1 MADIHIKR
9 LGNNIM
15 TLIEDPV
22 LSNNRLFIS
31 TVGHDTTTLAPL
43 FQKHFHFTRQDEFDR
58 LPPDGGPTDFQNQYL
73 PIHLEKGTI
82 QCFAG
87 ESNTVQ
93 DNFIYATYHQS
104 LDPLLLPTR
113 RMLKTNGNNV
123 ITLIP
128 FSSYQTQGAANSG
141 PVIHNLYSGTDI
153 SAGAGSSQR
162 TTTVLP
168 STLVHEDVNNARL
181 WGIQGGHG
189 GLNSNICY
197 LNNYEFTT
205 ATWVNVISPNN
216 LAATQFYLGVDDL
229 GFLHFCGVQDSNG
242 EYSEYTFYRV
252 HPTTFAITTI
262 INASFR
268 NNTGRLTPKSWPSNV
283 RRAATN
289 RRVLYSCHFTGN
301 ATTGVLDPIRYVF
314 NPADQ
319 SVVATNCTMVYP
331 GSNTFATYAA
341 MYTTTTVNAANNAV
355 SWHMKGHQFTV
366 DNVNYITFWPT
377 DKFAHAG
384 AGLTRWDTPQKR
396 TMMTYTIGS
405 GTGDEVLTFHSAYTF
420 ATQNEIPR
428 DFLPINAAGTQVAVP
443 VTLQMRFFGFNS
455 TTGWNVTGTYPYE
468 FRMLGL
474 DQTNRLWGTSRE
486 RGEAVLH
493 FITPTLP
500 VSINVTMASQS
511 FTFTGDNIAT
521 SCTVD
526 AFGSDG
532 SRIAAPVNLAI
543 DGNTM
548 FFTSNS
554 TKNIVVTTSATESV
568 TVALTITGGGIN
580 NIIASVDI

>member
-1 MADIHIKR
+1 MAAIHIKR
-9 LGNNIM
+9 IGTNRM

-31 TVGHDTTTLAPL
+31 AQGHDTTTLAPL
-43 FQKHFHFTRQDEFDR
+43 FQKDFHFNFEDQHSPTV
-58 LPPDGGPTDFQNQYL
+58 PDQVADGITQFL
-73 PIHLEKGTI
+73 PIYLEKGTI

-87 ESNTVQ
+87 ESVTTQ
-93 DNFIYATYHQS
+93 DNFVTATYHQS
-104 LDPLLLPTR
+104 LDPEQLPVR
-113 RMLKTNGNNV
+113 RMLKTINNNIV
-123 ITLIP
+123 STIP
-128 FSSYQTQGAANSG
+128 YSSYIDQGTANVSSIYYLLYVNQDITSGAGAALRTTSG
-141 PVIHNLYSGTDI
+141 P
-153 SAGAGSSQR
+153 
-162 TTTVLP
+162 LP
-168 STLVHEDVNNARL
+168 SCFVHEDVNNNRL
-181 WGIQGGHG
+181 WGIRGGG
-189 GLNSNICY
+189 GLNTNICY
-197 LNNYEFTT
+197 LNNYESAVTS
-205 ATWVNVISPNN
+205 WVNVTSPNN
-216 LAATQFYLGVDDL
+216 LAATQFYLGLDDL
-229 GFLHFCGVQDSNG
+229 GFLHFCGVQDNNS

-252 HPTTFAITTI
+252 HPTTFATTTI
-262 INASFR
+262 IDASR
-268 NNTGRLTPKSWPSNV
+268 RANTNRLTPKSWPSNV
-283 RRAATN
+283 RRAATT
-289 RRVLYSCHFTGN
+289 RRVLYSCHFDGN
-301 ATTGVLDPIRYVF
+301 ATTGTLLPIRYVF
-314 NPADQ
+314 NPAGQ

-341 MYTTTTVNAANNAV
+341 MYTTGTVSLANNAV

-384 AGLTRWDTPQKR
+384 TGLTRWDTPAKR

-405 GTGDEVLTFHSAYTF
+405 GTGDDVLTFHSAYTF

-428 DFLPINAAGTQVAVP
+428 DFLPINASGTQLAVP

-474 DQTNRLWGTSRE
+474 DQTNRLWGTSKE

-500 VSINVTMASQS
+500 VTINVTMASQN
-511 FTFTGDNIAT
+511 FTFTGTNITT

-548 FFTSNS
+548 FFTSNT
-554 TKNIVVTTSATESV
+554 TKNIVVTTSASESV
-568 TVALTITGGGIN
+568 TVPLTITGGGIN